1 VAASQQARQKKL
13 SATRIYDNHYMHRR
27 HFIKAVF
34 VSSTPACAWAS
45 NQARGEL
52 PRDIKL
58 IATGAPAGGPDVVAR
73 SIAEH
78 LEARHGFSVQVLN
91 QPQVNGER
99 ALAQFRELAAD
110 GRHWLLAH
118 DSALVIN
125 PSVYPRA
132 DKNPLAGL
140 APVAQVGSNSFF
152 LLVKADDPIDSV
164 AELVRQAR
172 AAAEP
177 LHYGSG
183 GVGSMHHLA
192 MEDLAARLKLRLDH
206 VPYKSGG
213 EASLA
218 LARGDLR
225 VLFAGA
231 SALTLV
237 KAGKLRLLAV
247 ASPQRSPRFPGVP
260 SLSEVLPG
268 FKGTAW
274 FAWFGREGT
283 SPAML
288 AEMNALVLD
297 AMSSDET
304 RRALESRGGVSPTF
318 QPADSL
324 RSLVEE
330 EHRRFA
336 ALISRLPGVR
346 P

>member
-1 VAASQQARQKKL
+1 MG
-13 SATRIYDNHYMHRR
+13 N
-27 HFIKAVF
+27 
-34 VSSTPACAWAS
+34 
-45 NQARGEL
+45 ARGAARIKRNYNNHFMYRREFIQIMAIVAGHSHALGSVQPLGSDL

-58 IATGAPAGGPDVVAR
+58 ITTGAPAGGPDVVAR

-78 LEARHGFSVQVLN
+78 LEVRRGFNVQVLN
-91 QPQVNGER
+91 VSQLNGER
-99 ALAQFRELAAD
+99 ALAQFKEQPAD
-110 GRHWLLAH
+110 GRHWFLAH
-118 DSALVIN
+118 DSALVVN
-125 PSVYPRA
+125 PLVYPRA

-140 APVAQVGSNSFF
+140 APVAQVGSNAFF
-152 LLVKADDPIDSV
+152 LLVKADDPIDSLT
-164 AELVRQAR
+164 ELVRQAR
-172 AAAEP
+172 STAMP

-192 MEDLAARLKLRLDH
+192 MEDFAGRLQLRMSH

-225 VLFAGA
+225 AVFAGT
-231 SALTLV
+231 SALALV
-237 KAGKLRLLAV
+237 KAGKLRVLAL
-247 ASPQRSPRFPGVP
+247 ASPERSPRFPGVP
-260 SLSEVLPG
+260 SLAEMAPG

-288 AEMNALVLD
+288 AEMNALVLE
-297 AMSSDET
+297 AMSSDQT
-304 RRALESRGGVSPTF
+304 RRALESRGGISPSF
-318 QPADSL
+318 QPAEAL
-324 RSLVEE
+324 RVLVEE